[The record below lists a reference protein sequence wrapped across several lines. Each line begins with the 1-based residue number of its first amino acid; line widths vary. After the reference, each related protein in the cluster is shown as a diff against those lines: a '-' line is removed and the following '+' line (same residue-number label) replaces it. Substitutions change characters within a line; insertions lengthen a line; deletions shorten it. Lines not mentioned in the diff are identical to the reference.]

1 MIKKLVI
8 VFRFIES
15 TSIDGM
21 HTHTHTH
28 THTHITQFVIVE
40 FVIVFDSY
48 ARDTSLHVKREP

>member
-1 MIKKLVI
+1 
-8 VFRFIES
+8 
-15 TSIDGM
+15 M